1 VGEDRLGDPQ
11 NRVARWLAALET
23 RHRADLQFKELRHA
37 LQALSS
43 LYVERRERIGS
54 GAAFDGAGK
63 RAAFALY
70 YGPVH
75 FFLVRDIVRALGAA
89 EPPPATVGDLGCG
102 TGAAGAAWALEAAG
116 GPFVDGVDR
125 SAWAATE
132 ARLTLRALGLRGR
145 VWHGDALGHCLPD
158 RRSAIVAAFTV
169 NELSADS
176 RLRLLPALVAA
187 AGRGNR
193 VLVVEPLARR
203 SIPWWSEWAR
213 AFADAGGAEAEWR
226 FPSSLPES
234 LAALGK
240 AAGLDPR
247 EGGGRSLYLPGC

>member
-1 VGEDRLGDPQ
+1 VGEGQ
-11 NRVARWLAALET
+11 TGAVEERVTAWLASLEM
-23 RHRADLQFKELRHA
+23 RHRADLEFRELRHA

-70 YGPVH
+70 YGPLH

-89 EPPPATVGDLGCG
+89 DPPPATIVDLGCG
-102 TGAAGAAWALEAAG
+102 TAAAGAAWAVEAG
-116 GPFVDGVDR
+116 GRPFVEGVDR
-125 SAWAATE
+125 SAWAAAE
-132 ARLTLRALGLRGR
+132 ARLTLQALGLRAR
-145 VWHGDALGHCLPD
+145 VRHGDALGHRLTEG
-158 RRSAIVAAFTV
+158 RSAIVAAFTV

-176 RLRLLPALVAA
+176 RLRLLPALVTAA
-187 AGRGNR
+187 QRGNR

-203 SIPWWSEWAR
+203 AIPWWSEWAR
-213 AFADAGGAEAEWR
+213 TFADAGGAEAEWR
-226 FPSSLPES
+226 FPTRLPEGI
-234 LAALGK
+234 AFLGK

-247 EGGGRSLYLPGC
+247 EAGGRSLYLPGY